1 MALKTGA
8 PSDKDVKYDT
18 ETVKVIRGT
27 EEKTISKREGDGW
40 ELVSQNPGKLRSELV
55 FRRPSSKTPWRV
67 LAIIGGVLVVLFIFI
82 GIMATFSND
91 DGDVEPAPV
100 KTPSAQAV
108 APSSEPLADSEE
120 SAPVEEESATEVSD
134 GVSTTVDELLD
145 KLNSAEMGGI
155 KTGDRFTLTGELF
168 MSDLWMT
175 GATGDYFVM
184 LKAQGGAQDL
194 TVFVDEAVA
203 SGWTDG
209 TMVEMTLEAVDAI
222 IDGETSSGWLRAVS
236 TKTIR

>member
-8 PSDKDVKYDT
+8 PSDTDVKYDT

-27 EEKTISKREGDGW
+27 EGKTISKREGDGW

-55 FRRPSSKTPWRV
+55 FRRPRPKTPWRV
-67 LAIIGGVLVVLFIFI
+67 LAIIGGVLVVLFVFI
-82 GIMATFSND
+82 GIMAALSNE
-91 DGDVEPAPV
+91 DGDADPASVE
-100 KTPSAQAV
+100 TPSAQAV
-108 APSSEPLADSEE
+108 TPSNEPPAEPEE
-120 SAPVEEESATEVSD
+120 SAPVEEDSATEVSD
-134 GVSTTVDELLD
+134 GVSTAVDELLD
-145 KLNSAEMGGI
+145 KLNSAGMGGI

-175 GATGDYFVM
+175 GASGDYFVM

-194 TVFVDEAVA
+194 TVFVDEAEA

-209 TMVEMTLEAVDAI
+209 TIVEMTLEAVDAT

-236 TKTIR
+236 SKKIS